1 MVELGLEV
9 LMVLKET
16 QDLLDPQDQVVLV
29 EMLDRVDSK
38 EIQDPPVP
46 LDPKDSWGVVVYQ
59 VLLE

>member
-1 MVELGLEV
+1 

-38 EIQDPPVP
+38 EIQDPPVL
-46 LDPKDSWGVVVYQ
+46 LDPKDSWEVVVYQ